1 MFEFIDLIGTGPDG
15 WGGALLKGMLVTLE
29 ISIGAFVV
37 GLGIGLLTALAKLN
51 GGRVTVALARGY
63 TTVCRAVPELLLI
76 LLLYYGG
83 SMALNRLLEAL
94 GYAGVNV
101 SGTPVAILVLG
112 LVQGAYA
119 SEVFRGAIQ
128 AVPHGLI
135 EAAQAFGMQKRRL
148 FIRITL
154 PVMAPHAMAGLAN
167 LWISLIKDSALISV
181 VGTNELLYTAKQAGG
196 STRSF
201 LTFFI
206 AAGVLYYLITL
217 VSNIFLGRLERRL
230 RRWSVSH

>member
-1 MFEFIDLIGTGPDG
+1 MFEFFNLVGTGPNG

-37 GLGIGLLTALAKLN
+37 GLLLGLLTALAKLN
-51 GGRVTVALARGY
+51 GGPVTVTVARGY

-94 GYAGVNV
+94 GYSGVNI

-128 AVPHGLI
+128 AVPHGLV
-135 EAAQAFGMQKRRL
+135 EAAQAFGMQRRRL

-154 PVMAPHAMAGLAN
+154 PVMAPHALAGMTN

-206 AAGVLYYLITL
+206 AAGALYYLITL
-217 VSNIFLGRLERRL
+217 ISNLFLGRLEKHL
-230 RRWSVSH
+230 RRWSVSR